1 METHMALTIRTP
13 LEQAR
18 PGSVL
23 AEPAFHPLTMQLLLP
38 AGSPLTPQAISMLVR
53 SGVRQVAL
61 MDLEGVQ
68 DAPSAANPFAAR
80 ISDLPP
86 AAPTLSA
93 APEIRDAAPPA
104 VEPQAVAVRPPSS
117 APVFPEERLEVVAR
131 EVVTRNFAAIREI
144 ERQFHQSSSVD
155 FQKVDGCV
163 QTTLREI
170 VLNREILESLVDLRV
185 YDEYTYAHSANVMS
199 LALLMGVTLGFNY
212 EKLRTLGVGA
222 MLHDIGKTMIP
233 DFILNKPGRLT
244 PAEFDVIKTHPERGL
259 KMIAHHRWAT
269 ADIQAVI
276 LHHHERW
283 DGRGYPH
290 GLKGKDIP
298 EMARIVSVVDVY
310 DALVSRRVYKEPM
323 PPDQAYQLILSGMN
337 TQFEARMVWAFQN
350 LIVPYPCNAVVVL
363 SNGDVAKVRRVNKN
377 DPLRPV
383 VEMQDGTQVDLASQ
397 QGLVVKDLHRPP
409 LGAPAFGDSGTVAS

>member
-1 METHMALTIRTP
+1 MPLTIRTP
-13 LEQAR
+13 LDQVR

-61 MDLEGVQ
+61 MDFEGVQ
-68 DAPSAANPFAAR
+68 EAVTPPNPFAAR
-80 ISDLPP
+80 ISELPP
-86 AAPTLSA
+86 SPPPSPPPVAAFVSQVDAPPPAPTVA
-93 APEIRDAAPPA
+93 IPGPVKHAP
-104 VEPQAVAVRPPSS
+104 S
-117 APVFPEERLEVVAR
+117 FPEERLEVVAR

-212 EKLRTLGVGA
+212 EKLRVLGVGA

-259 KMIAHHRWAT
+259 KMIAHHRWASP
-269 ADIQAVI
+269 DIQAVI

-337 TQFEARMVWAFQN
+337 SQFEARMVWAFQN

-383 VEMQDGTQVDLASQ
+383 VEMENGTQVDLAGQ
-397 QGLVVKDLHRPP
+397 QGLVVRDLYRPP
-409 LGAPAFGDSGTVAS
+409 LGDAASGGTGTVAS

>member
-1 METHMALTIRTP
+1 MPLTIRTP
-13 LEQAR
+13 LDRVLA
-18 PGSVL
+18 GSVL
-23 AEPAFHPLTMQLLLP
+23 AEPAFHPLTLQLLLP

-61 MDLEGVQ
+61 MDFEGLQGTV
-68 DAPSAANPFAAR
+68 APSKSFAAR
-80 ISDLPP
+80 ISELPP
-86 AAPTLSA
+86 SPSPVAAFVSQVDAPPPAPTA
-93 APEIRDAAPPA
+93 AIPGPGKHAP
-104 VEPQAVAVRPPSS
+104 S
-117 APVFPEERLEVVAR
+117 FPEERLEVVAR

-212 EKLRTLGVGA
+212 EKLRVLGVGA

-259 KMIAHHRWAT
+259 KMIAHHRWASP
-269 ADIQAVI
+269 DIQAVI

-337 TQFEARMVWAFQN
+337 SQFEARMVWAFQN

-383 VEMQDGTQVDLASQ
+383 VDIEDGTQVDLAGQ
-397 QGLVVKDLHRPP
+397 QGLVVRDLYRPP
-409 LGAPAFGDSGTVAS
+409 LGDAASGGTVTVAS

>member
-1 METHMALTIRTP
+1 MPLTIRTP
-13 LEQAR
+13 LHQVR

-61 MDLEGVQ
+61 MDFEGVQ
-68 DAPSAANPFAAR
+68 DAAAPPNRFAAR
-80 ISDLPP
+80 ISELPP
-86 AAPTLSA
+86 SPSPVAGIASHGDMPPPAPGVARPEPGRHAPT
-93 APEIRDAAPPA
+93 
-104 VEPQAVAVRPPSS
+104 
-117 APVFPEERLEVVAR
+117 FPEERLEVVAR
-131 EVVTRNFAAIREI
+131 EVVTRNFAAIREF

-212 EKLRTLGVGA
+212 EKLRVLGVGA

-244 PAEFDVIKTHPERGL
+244 PAEFDVIKLHPERGL
-259 KMIAHHRWAT
+259 KMIAHHRWASP
-269 ADIQAVI
+269 DIQAII

-290 GLKGKDIP
+290 GLKGRDIP

-337 TQFEARMVWAFQN
+337 SQFEARMVWAFQN
-350 LIVPYPCNAVVVL
+350 FIVPYPCNAVVVL
-363 SNGDVAKVRRVNKN
+363 SNGVVAKVRRVNKN

-383 VEMQDGTQVDLASQ
+383 VDMEDGTQVDLAGQ
-397 QGLVVKDLHRPP
+397 QGLVVRDLYRQPI
-409 LGAPAFGDSGTVAS
+409 GDAASGRAGTVAI

>member
-1 METHMALTIRTP
+1 MPQTIRTP

-18 PGSVL
+18 PGAVL

-38 AGSPLTPQAISMLVR
+38 AGSPLTAQSISMLVR
-53 SGVRQVAL
+53 SGVRHLAL
-61 MDLEGVQ
+61 MDFDGAVGTPSTPPQFASGSPAPKPSPVPSVQ
-68 DAPSAANPFAAR
+68 VETVESPHQVASVPS
-80 ISDLPP
+80 
-86 AAPTLSA
+86 T
-93 APEIRDAAPPA
+93 
-104 VEPQAVAVRPPSS
+104 
-117 APVFPEERLEVVAR
+117 PVFPEAKLEVVAR

-144 ERQFHQSSSVD
+144 ERQFHQSASVD
-155 FQKVDGCV
+155 FQKVDSCV

-199 LALLMGVTLGFNY
+199 LALLMGVTLGFDY
-212 EKLRTLGVGA
+212 EKLRILGTGA

-259 KMIAHHRWAT
+259 KMIGHHRWAT
-269 ADIQAVI
+269 PDIKAII

-298 EMARIVSVVDVY
+298 ELARIVSVVDVY
-310 DALVSRRVYKEPM
+310 DALVSKRVYKEPM
-323 PPDQAYQLILSGMN
+323 PPDQAYQFIISGMN
-337 TQFEARMVWAFQN
+337 TQFEARMIWAFQN

-363 SNGDVAKVRRVNKN
+363 SNGDVAKVRKANKN

-383 VEMQDGTQVDLASQ
+383 VELQDGQRLDLTSQ
-397 QGLVVKDLHRPP
+397 QGLFVKDLYRPP
-409 LGAPAFGDSGTVAS
+409 LDQAGSVAS